1 VLDRALPDATLSP
14 SRLHAAMRY
23 SVLGGGKRTRML
35 LAWSACSAAG
45 AAPERADSAAAAVE
59 LIHAY
64 SLIHDDLPAMD
75 DDDLRRGRPTCHIAF
90 DEATAILAGDALQA
104 LAFEILA
111 ADQHL
116 ATNPGRL
123 VDLLKRLGRACGSSG
138 MAGGQAVDLDS
149 VGRELDLD
157 ALASMHRL
165 KTGALIRAAVALGAR
180 AGGEEN
186 AAVLDALDEYA
197 DHLGLAFQIRDD
209 ILDVDGETEVI
220 GKQQGADAARSKPTY
235 VALLGLDGARNAL
248 ERERLAAQLALD
260 RADVAACGRL
270 ATSELR
276 ELADFAADR
285 RS

>member
-1 VLDRALPDATLSP
+1 
-14 SRLHAAMRY
+14 
-23 SVLGGGKRTRML
+23 ML

-45 AAPERADSAAAAVE
+45 AAPEQADSAAAAVE

-75 DDDLRRGRPTCHIAF
+75 NDDLRRGRPTCHVAF

-104 LAFEILA
+104 LAFDVLAGDEHLA
-111 ADQHL
+111 A
-116 ATNPGRL
+116 NPGRQ
-123 VDLLKRLGRACGSSG
+123 VGLLKRLAHACGSSG

-149 VGRELDLD
+149 VGLALDLD

-180 AGGEEN
+180 AGGEDSP
-186 AAVLDALDEYA
+186 AVLSALDDYA

-235 VALLGLDGARNAL
+235 VALLGLDGARLAL
-248 ERERLAAQLALD
+248 ERERLAAHGALD
-260 RADVAACGRL
+260 RAEGAAHGRL
-270 ATSELR
+270 GTSELR

>member
-1 VLDRALPDATLSP
+1 
-14 SRLHAAMRY
+14 MRY
-23 SVLGGGKRTRML
+23 SVLGGGKRIRML

-45 AAPERADSAAAAVE
+45 AAPEQADSAAAAVE

-75 DDDLRRGRPTCHIAF
+75 NDDLRRGRPTCHVAF

-104 LAFEILA
+104 LAFDVLA
-111 ADQHL
+111 ADQRL
-116 ATNPGRL
+116 AATPGRL
-123 VDLLKRLGRACGSSG
+123 VALLRHLARACGSSG

-149 VGRELDLD
+149 VGLALDLD

-180 AGGEEN
+180 AGGEDN
-186 AAVLDALDEYA
+186 AAVLVALDEYA

-235 VALLGLDGARNAL
+235 VALLGVDGARLAL
-248 ERERLAAQLALD
+248 EHERLAAHGALD
-260 RADVAACGRL
+260 RAEDAAHGRL

>member
-1 VLDRALPDATLSP
+1 
-14 SRLHAAMRY
+14 
-23 SVLGGGKRTRML
+23 ML
-35 LAWSACSAAG
+35 LAWSACSATG
-45 AAPERADSAAAAVE
+45 AAPEQADSAAAAVE

-75 DDDLRRGRPTCHIAF
+75 NDDLRRGRPTCHVAF

-104 LAFEILA
+104 LAFDVLAGDEHLA
-111 ADQHL
+111 A
-116 ATNPGRL
+116 NPGRQ
-123 VDLLKRLGRACGSSG
+123 VGLLKRLAHACGSSG

-149 VGRELDLD
+149 VGLALDLD

-180 AGGEEN
+180 AGGEDN
-186 AAVLDALDEYA
+186 PAVLSALDDYA

-235 VALLGLDGARNAL
+235 VALLGLEGARLAL
-248 ERERLAAQLALD
+248 EHERLAAHGALD
-260 RADVAACGRL
+260 QAEGAAHGRL
-270 ATSELR
+270 GTSELR